1 MKKINILIA
10 IPSLDSGGV
19 EMGVL
24 EFCKQ
29 VSKTQ
34 DFNLFIATSGGKLIN
49 QINKNIK
56 IIPIDIK
63 SKNPFIIW
71 KNQEKI
77 KQILLENKI
86 DIVQID
92 FIIPFFCFIFSF
104 NIFI

>member
-34 DFNLFIATSGGKLIN
+34 DFNLFIATSGGKLFN
-49 QINKNIK
+49 QIDKNIK

-63 SKNPFIIW
+63 SKKSFYYMEKSR
-71 KNQEKI
+71 KNKANFTR
-77 KQILLENKI
+77 K
-86 DIVQID
+86 
-92 FIIPFFCFIFSF
+92 
-104 NIFI
+104 